1 MDNSNTQPHL
11 PKMDMFEV
19 PAKEFIDF
27 CIYQED
33 QKDKREIESECS
45 VEPNLLDEDYE
56 IKQTYHLEYDDQ
68 DDNTTLSSVDYYQS
82 SISSYLTNSQ
92 DMDTD
97 MDTEYSDEASEIT
110 GYERSF
116 EESQTDFEENIS
128 IQSNDSNGA
137 SQSSIDTVID
147 LKKSFLQLRGIS
159 VANYNMGCNFNIGTA
174 LKLMMRY
181 ELYILAIQ
189 EHTAWNRELSE
200 AEKISF
206 RKNCA
211 EWGFLIYF
219 SKLQIIILHK
229 QLISCIRHN
238 TTHEDGRI
246 FQLTLEITTN
256 QIVNFISVYGYPHS
270 PRNRSKQHLDS
281 FDENEVLQ
289 KMRTLRSTLKLLVT
303 KAIDANELVFVYGD
317 LQDTPDSSKNFYYGS
332 SSITK
337 HPLGIVQTCEN
348 LGLEC
353 TIYQHMG
360 LMPKPITS
368 RHGTKGGRFIDGMY
382 TNKQGLQYV
391 MGITFISDTGIF
403 SDHDLVITK
412 CDLGLQLF
420 KLNNAK
426 EEGIDFRSILNIP
439 ITWKENATHPSIAD
453 SVFKGIQFQ
462 HPIFWMQLVRF

>member
-110 GYERSF
+110 GYEQSF

-128 IQSNDSNGA
+128 IQSNDSNGT

-159 VANYNMGCNFNIGTA
+159 VANYNMNCNFYIGTA

-181 ELYILAIQ
+181 ELYILAFQ

-206 RKNCA
+206 QKNCA

-246 FQLTLEITTN
+246 FQLTLEITT
-256 QIVNFISVYGYPHS
+256 
-270 PRNRSKQHLDS
+270 
-281 FDENEVLQ
+281 
-289 KMRTLRSTLKLLVT
+289 
-303 KAIDANELVFVYGD
+303 
-317 LQDTPDSSKNFYYGS
+317 
-332 SSITK
+332 
-337 HPLGIVQTCEN
+337 
-348 LGLEC
+348 
-353 TIYQHMG
+353 
-360 LMPKPITS
+360 
-368 RHGTKGGRFIDGMY
+368 
-382 TNKQGLQYV
+382 
-391 MGITFISDTGIF
+391 
-403 SDHDLVITK
+403 DHV
-412 CDLGLQLF
+412 
-420 KLNNAK
+420 
-426 EEGIDFRSILNIP
+426 
-439 ITWKENATHPSIAD
+439 
-453 SVFKGIQFQ
+453 
-462 HPIFWMQLVRF
+462 